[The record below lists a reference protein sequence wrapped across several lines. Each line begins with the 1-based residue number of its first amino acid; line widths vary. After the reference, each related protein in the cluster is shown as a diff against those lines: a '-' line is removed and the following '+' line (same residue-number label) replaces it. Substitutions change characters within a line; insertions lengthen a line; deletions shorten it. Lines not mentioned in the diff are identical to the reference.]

1 MYFFSY
7 KSHYCM
13 CHLFGSEEITRAEF
27 GIGGFLG
34 LGFEFVAES
43 NGRCCGI

>member
-1 MYFFSY
+1 MYFFLTNLIIVCVICLVV
-7 KSHYCM
+7 K
-13 CHLFGSEEITRAEF
+13 ITRAEF